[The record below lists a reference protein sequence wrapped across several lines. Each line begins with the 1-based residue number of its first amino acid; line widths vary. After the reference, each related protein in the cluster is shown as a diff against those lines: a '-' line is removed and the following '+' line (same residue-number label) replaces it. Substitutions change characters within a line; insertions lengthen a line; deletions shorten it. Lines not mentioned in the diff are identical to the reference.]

1 MFVTRRRLYLVTAYS
16 ANDSFGLSGSVF
28 VGSMLRKIFFI
39 SADRAFDPMSRRVFL
54 PVAVSVSRRG
64 NDYRLAYLVLSVFV
78 RERFPAFGACP
89 VRLRAV
95 FNAGG
100 LHSVRLDESVRG
112 IFAVLEGLCSR
123 LAAYAGLIIYRL
135 CGAGRFAYEILRI
148 RDFSVEYVRR
158 NFQLH
163 RSRKSPC
170 PFLRRRMIYNTQPLR
185 CR

>member
-1 MFVTRRRLYLVTAYS
+1 
-16 ANDSFGLSGSVF
+16 
-28 VGSMLRKIFFI
+28 
-39 SADRAFDPMSRRVFL
+39 MSRRVFL

-78 RERFPAFGACP
+78 RAFGACP

-148 RDFSVEYVRR
+148 RDFSVEYVR
-158 NFQLH
+158 H

-170 PFLRRRMIYNTQPLR
+170 LFLRRRMIYNTQPLR